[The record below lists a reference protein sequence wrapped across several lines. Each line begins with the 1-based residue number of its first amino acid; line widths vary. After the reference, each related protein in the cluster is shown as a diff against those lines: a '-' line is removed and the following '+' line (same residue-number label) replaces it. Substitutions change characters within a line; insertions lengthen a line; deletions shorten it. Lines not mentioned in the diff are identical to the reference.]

1 MPVTTRSQYRTLQQT
16 SYLSDQPE
24 ILTSFVNES
33 LTSGSSVVHLTSP
46 ATESLSVSLFSND
59 STSLSFERSNNIAA
73 PLQLPPTIP
82 ASTSLNTERLDHD
95 IVSSMSSPMDTDLP
109 LLSSLPHFPLEF
121 QYLSES
127 HQFEISK
134 TVSLENFENCPH
146 SEFISAHSIS
156 KNTFLMAEEGEESKF
171 LSSNA
176 AMRAQVNQDI
186 TDMNS
191 LFASIKAHLSDA
203 TQQLSGDFRWV
214 KIENDQFCHEKQ
226 AELDDLRRML
236 NEHHQLLNLSP
247 SSGQPVS
254 LSMPVPRVQTIP
266 LPPSTN
272 TISPNLTSSTNA
284 TTGVSSLPDLQS
296 QMLLMLTESFAKLS
310 TAITDKMDPKSE
322 WPKFSGDIKKFR
334 SWYLAIMA
342 QLSLPPWLE
351 LYDASK
357 NNIISTTNNG
367 SLNGKLYSKILLAL
381 ESSALQSAV
390 SKTHLRANGL
400 LLLHDLV
407 QTYKP
412 KNVPEVI
419 AHKTGEFGVIPRGIQ
434 MKALM
439 PTSTDSMNCWMI
451 STMLMNPS

>member
-1 MPVTTRSQYRTLQQT
+1 
-16 SYLSDQPE
+16 
-24 ILTSFVNES
+24 
-33 LTSGSSVVHLTSP
+33 
-46 ATESLSVSLFSND
+46 LFSND

-95 IVSSMSSPMDTDLP
+95 IVSSMSSPMDTNLP
-109 LLSSLPHFPLEF
+109 LSSSLPHFPLEF

-146 SEFISAHSIS
+146 SGFISAHSIS
-156 KNTFLMAEEGEESKF
+156 KNTFLMEEEGEESKF

-214 KIENDQFCHEKQ
+214 KI
-226 AELDDLRRML
+226 A
-236 NEHHQLLNLSP
+236 
-247 SSGQPVS
+247 
-254 LSMPVPRVQTIP
+254 
-266 LPPSTN
+266 
-272 TISPNLTSSTNA
+272 ISPNLTSSTNA